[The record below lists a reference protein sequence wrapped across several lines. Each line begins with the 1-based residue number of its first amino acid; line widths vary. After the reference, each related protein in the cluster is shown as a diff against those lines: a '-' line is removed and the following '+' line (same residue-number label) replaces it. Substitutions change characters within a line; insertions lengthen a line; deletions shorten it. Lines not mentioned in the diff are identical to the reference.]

1 MSWTTHAAIIYGWD
15 VTEDLRKMPE
25 EKIDDFWDALCKTS
39 EYICD
44 AVSDDFL
51 FIGTVISDIA
61 EDERAIPMNITDL
74 DWNLMSYR
82 AYHSL
87 EASGL
92 KRDTKPKLYHVCY
105 YS

>member
-1 MSWTTHAAIIYGWD
+1 MAHAAIIYGWD
-15 VTEDLRKMPE
+15 VTEDLHKIPE

-61 EDERAIPMNITDL
+61 ENESTATSMNITDL
-74 DWNLMSYR
+74 DWNLMRYR
-82 AYHSL
+82 AYRSL

-92 KRDTKPKLYHVCY
+92 KKDTEPKLYHVSY
-105 YS
+105 YT